1 MLDDLATFSTVVRCG
16 SMSRAAAELHLSQ
29 PAVSQRLRAL
39 EEAYGM
45 QLLRRT
51 NRGVE
56 VTSAGEVLNRYAHRL
71 LALQETLQKEMD
83 SLRSAEPR
91 QVVIGATSTVGG
103 YALPC
108 TVYLFQQVHPNAR
121 IQLQIGN
128 RAEILERLDDG
139 VVDLALIEGTPLQP
153 VEQPE
158 GWQASVV
165 SEEDLVLITPV
176 TGPLSELPVYNLET
190 LRRAPLIVRERGSG
204 TREVVEKSFE
214 EHGLRWS
221 DLNVAMELSS
231 MDAVKTS
238 VASGHGV
245 ALISQWCIKVEAR
258 IGTIRVVP
266 LEGVRFHSF
275 WTLLCPATRRRTGL
289 TRALI
294 RTLRSPAD
302 RGFC

>member
-56 VTSAGEVLNRYAHRL
+56 VTAAGEVLSRYAHRL
-71 LALQETLQKEMD
+71 LTLHETLQKEMD
-83 SLRSAEPR
+83 SLRTAEPR
-91 QVVIGATSTVGG
+91 QVVIGATSTVGA

-108 TVYLFQQVHPNAR
+108 TVYLFQQLHPSAR

-128 RAEILERLDDG
+128 RAETVERLDDG
-139 VVDLALIEGTPLQP
+139 VIDLALIEGTPLQP
-153 VEQPE
+153 GEQPE
-158 GWQASVV
+158 GWQASEV

-176 TGPLSELPVYNLET
+176 TGPLSEPATYNLDA
-190 LRRAPLIVRERGSG
+190 LRRAPIIVRERGSG

-231 MDAVKTS
+231 MDAIKTS

-245 ALISQWCIKVEAR
+245 ALISQWCVKVEAR
-258 IGTIRVVP
+258 IGTIRIAP
-266 LEGVRFHSF
+266 LEGVRFRSV
-275 WTLLCPATRRRTGL
+275 WTLLCPAARRRTTL